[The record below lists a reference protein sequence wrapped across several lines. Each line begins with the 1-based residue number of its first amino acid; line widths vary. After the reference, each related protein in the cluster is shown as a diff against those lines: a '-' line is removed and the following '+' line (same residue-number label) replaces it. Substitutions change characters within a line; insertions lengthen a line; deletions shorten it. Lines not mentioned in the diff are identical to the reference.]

1 MISFLVVIGFSAV
14 GYGIKALYDK
24 TEKDKQ
30 HVIDATVVE
39 MNSIHHKLD
48 MILNGE
54 HLSPYGNFTQTK
66 R

>member
-1 MISFLVVIGFSAV
+1 MIGFSAV

-30 HVIDATVVE
+30 QLIDTTDSV
-39 MNSIHHKLD
+39 HHKLD

-54 HLSPYGNFTQTK
+54 HPSPYGNFTQTK

>member
-1 MISFLVVIGFSAV
+1 MISIIVMIGFSAV

-30 HVIDATVVE
+30 QLIDATVVE
-39 MNSIHHKLD
+39 MNSVHHKLD

>member
-1 MISFLVVIGFSAV
+1 MISIIVMIGFSAV

-30 HVIDATVVE
+30 QLIDATVVE
-39 MNSIHHKLD
+39 MNSVHHKLD

-54 HLSPYGNFTQTK
+54 HPSPYGNFTQTK